1 MTTREMTA
9 GADTLAWDIF
19 RADNSNLPEERL
31 KADFPARAEY
41 ALHIAKELRASGYQ
55 KPRTITTIEEL
66 YELGLGSVVRSEK
79 VHYLVAHKEDGDAGR
94 HGWAAAGTSQIPVDL
109 SSWLPVTVLHEPQEE
124 S

>member
-1 MTTREMTA
+1 MSIKDE
-9 GADTLAWDIF
+9 LARDIF
-19 RADNSNLPEERL
+19 LADNSNAAPGLMEQEWDENPTTYTYAHHIAERL
-31 KADFPARAEY
+31 T
-41 ALHIAKELRASGYQ
+41 AKGYR
-55 KPRTITTIEEL
+55 KPRTISTLEEL
-66 YELGLGSVVRSEK
+66 YELGLGSVIRSEK